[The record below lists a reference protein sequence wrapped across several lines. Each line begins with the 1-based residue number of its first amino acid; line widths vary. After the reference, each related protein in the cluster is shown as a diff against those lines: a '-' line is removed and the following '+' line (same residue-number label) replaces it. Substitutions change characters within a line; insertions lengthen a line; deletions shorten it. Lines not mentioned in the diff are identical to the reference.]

1 MKIIFDQQVFLLLFL
16 SCNRIFR
23 PFRMWKSFL
32 YCLMLIEVRLRHFF
46 TLVIQGKF
54 LLFPKIHTN
63 SIQPKK
69 KIIKL
74 FHHDQ
79 ENTAHFYYSNI
90 PHYDYVCVQTH
101 LKILGHVLSYPNSR
115 NLKRENR
122 TFLSI
127 VQVKNV

>member
-1 MKIIFDQQVFLLLFL
+1 MKIIFDQQVFLLFFYLLIEYFVRSECE
-16 SCNRIFR
+16 SCNCN
-23 PFRMWKSFL
+23 
-32 YCLMLIEVRLRHFF
+32 CLLLKEVRMRSFF

-54 LLFPKIHTN
+54 LLFPKNPYKFHPT
-63 SIQPKK
+63 QK

-115 NLKRENR
+115 NLKHENR